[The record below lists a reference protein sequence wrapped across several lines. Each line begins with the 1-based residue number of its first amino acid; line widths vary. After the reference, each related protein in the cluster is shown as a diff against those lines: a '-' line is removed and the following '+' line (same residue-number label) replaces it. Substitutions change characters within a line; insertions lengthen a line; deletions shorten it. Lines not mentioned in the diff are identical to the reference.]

1 MADLNQFTEY
11 VSSTCS
17 PGSNLPGSYM
27 RALRYLSEM
36 LQAYVPKYAD
46 LPPLWEVES
55 LDLIAEL
62 YTFVKSEEKRGKQSV
77 FAGASL
83 PPSYFKQRYCSSA
96 LKALGRFT
104 SITQRDSQA
113 IAAYNGA
120 QDAGD
125 VARQIEALPVFKPEL
140 YIDDDLSVSSKV
152 GKETI
157 REVKQ
162 RQNQNIFRKMVLMN
176 YRGTCCVT
184 GMPVRAVLRAS
195 HIVGWAEDEITR
207 LLPSNGLC
215 LAATYDAAFDRH
227 LISFDEDYRMILSP
241 SLHEY
246 LTNDAFAHVFKCFE
260 GKRLTPAVKFQPSQE
275 FLQRHRE
282 QMS

>member
-1 MADLNQFTEY
+1 MADLNQFVEY

-36 LQAYVPKYAD
+36 LRAYVPKYAD
-46 LPPLWEVES
+46 LPPLWEVGS
-55 LDLIAEL
+55 LDVISEL
-62 YTFVKSEEKRGKQSV
+62 YTFVKAEEKKGNLSV
-77 FAGASL
+77 FAESNL

-104 SITQRDSQA
+104 SITQREARA

-120 QDAGD
+120 QEAVE

-140 YIDDDLSVSSKV
+140 YVDDDVSVSSKV

-157 REVKQ
+157 REVKL
-162 RQNQNIFRKMVLMN
+162 RQNQNVFRKMVLLN
-176 YRGTCCVT
+176 YRGACCMT

-195 HIVGWAEDEITR
+195 HIVGWAEDETTR

-227 LISFDEDYRMILSP
+227 LISFDEECRMILSP

-246 LTNDAFAHVFKCFE
+246 LTNDSFVHVFKCYE
-260 GKRLTPAVKFQPSQE
+260 GKRIAQAVKFQPSQE

-282 QMS
+282 QMA